1 MVINLILRSV
11 NPTHIQSPCSSR
23 TKKSSLS
30 RGERYI
36 IYLWY
41 LAVKHINK
49 WKFWVENFPH
59 IPFFLW
65 WMPYKKG
72 PGVSVLAIGDMFSA
86 NGGKNR
92 PNTVLSGEMVTF
104 LLSQAVSILILII
117 CRHPPGYTPSE
128 INILQ
133 QRLRAG
139 EKDTQSPSFCVSL
152 PDFYPSSSNIII
164 FCHVYEFVVAMP
176 LFLWWINLCF
186 VD

>member
-1 MVINLILRSV
+1 
-11 NPTHIQSPCSSR
+11 
-23 TKKSSLS
+23 
-30 RGERYI
+30 
-36 IYLWY
+36 
-41 LAVKHINK
+41 
-49 WKFWVENFPH
+49 
-59 IPFFLW
+59 
-65 WMPYKKG
+65 MPYKKG

-139 EKDTQSPSFCVSL
+139 GEGHTKSVFLRISPGFLSIVVEYYNFLSCVRIRRSHATLFMMNKFMFCRLKKWEITKSTFS
-152 PDFYPSSSNIII
+152 DMCIWKWTFG
-164 FCHVYEFVVAMP
+164 EWEM
-176 LFLWWINLCF
+176 
-186 VD
+186 